1 MKELMTEYCIQYTQN
16 KMNCLDKVL
25 ICIAVHT
32 IHTADGLYTVEYVNG
47 EFRNFLYETYPK
59 VTSIAFISLP
69 IKVCIL
75 DNLLKGPSST
85 IFRMAG
91 LLYLT
96 MAGCL

>member
-32 IHTADGLYTVEYVNG
+32 IHTADGLYTVEYYVNG

-59 VTSIAFISLP
+59 VTSIA
-69 IKVCIL
+69 
-75 DNLLKGPSST
+75 
-85 IFRMAG
+85 
-91 LLYLT
+91 
-96 MAGCL
+96 